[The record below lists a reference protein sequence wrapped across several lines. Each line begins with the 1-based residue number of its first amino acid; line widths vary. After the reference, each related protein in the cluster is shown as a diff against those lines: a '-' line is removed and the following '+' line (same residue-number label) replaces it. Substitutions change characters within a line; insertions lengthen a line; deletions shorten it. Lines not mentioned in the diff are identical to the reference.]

1 MFDTEREAIPSRV
14 DFLTRWLPRLAIAVV
29 FVTVGTSKFRD
40 PMWVG
45 LFGRIGFGQWFR
57 YLTGVMQIAGGILT
71 LVPKTSLIGIA
82 MLACTMAGA
91 VVVWIAFGQALGAF
105 IPGTLLVILLVVGG
119 AEYNRVV
126 VGH

>member
-1 MFDTEREAIPSRV
+1 
-14 DFLTRWLPRLAIAVV
+14 
-29 FVTVGTSKFRD
+29 
-40 PMWVG
+40 
-45 LFGRIGFGQWFR
+45 
-57 YLTGVMQIAGGILT
+57 
-71 LVPKTSLIGIA
+71 
-82 MLACTMAGA
+82 MAGA